1 MGKGRFSALP
11 TLKRMAY
18 TVYCH
23 ENKKNGKLY
32 FGITKTSVRRRWSKG
47 KGYKDQHLF
56 GRAIEKYGWDGFEHI
71 ILFTGLSE
79 DEAKQMERDLIRE
92 FHTQDRDKG
101 YNITDGGDDCPI
113 MRGAESPV
121 ARAVIV
127 FNLDGSFHA
136 KFSTLTDAA
145 NYIGVT
151 VGTLSSAI
159 SRGGTAKGYFCVF
172 EDECDN
178 CEKQPPR
185 VVQNRE
191 KKYKPVSQYDA
202 DGVYIQ
208 SFKSIVE
215 AAEKTG
221 IKKTDISTV
230 LSGRQHVAHG
240 FQFRYDD
247 GSHENIERALIRGD
261 LTKGGQHYSARKVQ
275 LYNAHTGETVREYG
289 SITEAARSESI
300 PSPRITSDCL
310 HKWKTSQRE
319 FLWRYADN
327 D

>member
-1 MGKGRFSALP
+1 MGKGRVSALP
-11 TLKRMAY
+11 TLKIMPY

-145 NYIGVT
+145 KYIGVSS
-151 VGTLSSAI
+151 GTLSSSI
-159 SRGGTAKGYFCVF
+159 SRSGTAKGYFCMF

-178 CEKQPPR
+178 CYEQPPR
-185 VVQNRE
+185 KERDMRA
-191 KKYKPVSQYDA
+191 KCKAVSQYDT
-202 DGVYIQ
+202 DGTYIQ
-208 SFKSIVE
+208 SFESILE
-215 AAEKTG
+215 ASEKTG
-221 IKKTDISTV
+221 IKKNDISNV
-230 LSGRQHVAHG
+230 LSGRQHVSHG

-247 GSHENIERALIRGD
+247 GSCNNIERALVRGD
-261 LTKGGQHYSARKVQ
+261 LTRGGQHYSARKVQ
-275 LYNAHTGETVREYG
+275 LYNANTGETIREY
-289 SITEAARSESI
+289 SCITEASGKESV
-300 PSPRITSDCL
+300 PYSRILSDCMNK
-310 HKWKTSQRE
+310 HKTTRE
-319 FLWRYADN
+319 FRWRYAD
-327 D
+327 

>member
-1 MGKGRFSALP
+1 MG
-11 TLKRMAY
+11 Y

-23 ENKKNGKLY
+23 ENKVNGKLY
-32 FGITKTSVRRRWSKG
+32 FGITKGKTRKRWCNG
-47 KGYKDQHLF
+47 KGYKTQHLF

-71 ILFTGLSE
+71 ILFTGLTE

-101 YNITDGGDDCPI
+101 YNITDGGDDYPI
-113 MRGAESPV
+113 MRGEESPV

-136 KFSTLTDAA
+136 KFATLTDAA
-145 NYIGVT
+145 RYIGVT
-151 VGTLSSAI
+151 VGTISSAI
-159 SRGGTAKGYFCVF
+159 SRGGTAKGYFCIF

-185 VVQNRE
+185 KEGDMSAKCRA
-191 KKYKPVSQYDA
+191 VSQYDT
-202 DGVYIQ
+202 DGAYIQ

-215 AAEKTG
+215 ASEKTG
-221 IKKTDISTV
+221 IKRSDISTV

-247 GSHENIERALIRGD
+247 GSHSNIEKALVRGD
-261 LTKGGQHYSARKVQ
+261 MTRGSLHYSARRVQ
-275 LYNAHTGETVREYG
+275 LYNANTGETIKEYG
-289 SITEAARSESI
+289 SIKEASDTEIIPRS
-300 PSPRITSDCL
+300 RIERDCTGE
-310 HKWKTSQRE
+310 HNTTRE
-319 FLWRYADN
+319 FRWRYAD
-327 D
+327 

>member
-1 MGKGRFSALP
+1 MP
-11 TLKRMAY
+11 Y

-145 NYIGVT
+145 KYIGVT
-151 VGTLSSAI
+151 NGTLSSSI
-159 SRGGTAKGYFCVF
+159 SRNGTAKGYFCMF
-172 EDECDN
+172 EDECNN
-178 CEKQPPR
+178 CYEQPPR
-185 VVQNRE
+185 KERDMRA
-191 KKYKPVSQYDA
+191 KCKSVSQYDT
-202 DGVYIQ
+202 DGTYIQ
-208 SFKSIVE
+208 SFESIVE

-230 LSGRQHVAHG
+230 LSGRQYTTHG

-247 GSHENIERALIRGD
+247 GSRSNIERAIIHGELTRGSN
-261 LTKGGQHYSARKVQ
+261 HYSARKVK
-275 LYNAHTGETVREYG
+275 LYNANTGETIREY
-289 SITEAARSESI
+289 SCITEASEKESV
-300 PSPRITSDCL
+300 PYSRILNDCKDK
-310 HKWKTSQRE
+310 HNTTRE
-319 FLWRYADN
+319 FRWRYAD
-327 D
+327 